1 VRHKVIPILVL
12 LLAVFVVAQAE
23 QTQSERLQGL
33 DSYIEQAMLAWKVPG
48 LAIAVIKEDSVVFM
62 KGYGVREVG
71 KSALVN
77 EHTLFAIGSTT
88 KAMTAAAV
96 GMLVDE
102 GKLNWDDPVTK
113 HITWFQLL
121 DPWVTREL
129 TIRDLLCHRV
139 GVGGAS
145 LPAYTTFDRN
155 EVLRRFRYIKPYAPF
170 RAAYD
175 YNNVMLTL
183 AGQIVAAVSGM
194 SWDEFVQERIFKPLG
209 MTESYTN
216 IDPLWDTASVA
227 PCFCCDLPGRT
238 VGIENARNGANLA
251 MPHMPVEDGIRT
263 IPWRKYDNIGPAG
276 GELTSNIVDMAK
288 WVQLQVG
295 KGVYKGQRILSAAA
309 IEQMHSPQMII
320 PSANAPI
327 FLKQESGVHF
337 LAYGLG
343 WRMNDYHGWKM
354 IWHTGGVYGF
364 LALVGLLPEENV
376 GLVILSNFE
385 TSKLP
390 LVLMMRIFDAYIR
403 GPDRDWSKQVLA
415 KERAHR
421 EEQRAAESRL
431 QAARVKGTKPALP
444 LSQYAGRYIDDAY
457 GTVTVTEEKGAL
469 VLRFPGAA
477 TGDIK
482 HWHYDLFRLEL
493 RAPVAYPMF
502 VTFQLDEAGKVTE
515 MRIEGLADFSR
526 LPDK

>member
-1 VRHKVIPILVL
+1 MRNKIILILVL
-12 LLAVFVVAQAE
+12 LLAVFVIAQAE
-23 QTQSERLQGL
+23 QIQSKRLQGL
-33 DSYIEQAMLAWKVPG
+33 DSYIEQAMPAWKVPG

-88 KAMTAAAV
+88 KAVTAAAV

-102 GKLNWDDPVTK
+102 GKLSWDDPVTK
-113 HITWFQLL
+113 HIPWFQLL
-121 DPWVTREL
+121 DPWATREL

-139 GVGGAS
+139 GVGGAF
-145 LPAYTTFDRN
+145 LPALTTFDRN
-155 EVLRRFRYIKPYAPF
+155 EVLRRFRYVKPYVPF
-170 RAAYD
+170 RAAYS

-183 AGQIVAAVSGM
+183 AGQVVGADSGM
-194 SWDEFVQERIFKPLG
+194 SRDEFVQERIFRPLG

-216 IDPLWDTASVA
+216 IDPLWDAVNIA
-227 PCFCCDLPGRT
+227 ACFCCDLPGRT
-238 VGIENARNGANLA
+238 VGIEAARNGANLA
-251 MPHMPVEDGIRT
+251 MPHMPVEGGIRT

-295 KGVYKGQRILSAAA
+295 KGVYKGQHIISAVAM
-309 IEQMHSPQMII
+309 EQMHTPQMII
-320 PSANAPI
+320 PPTNMPI

-343 WRMNDYHGWKM
+343 WVMNDYRGRKM

-376 GLVILSNFE
+376 GLVILSNFNA
-385 TSKLP
+385 SKLP
-390 LVLMMRIFDAYIR
+390 LVLMMRIFDAYM
-403 GPDRDWSKQVLA
+403 GEPERDWSKQVLA
-415 KERAHR
+415 KQKAHQ
-421 EEQRAAESRL
+421 EKQRSAESRL
-431 QAARVKGTKPALP
+431 KAARVKGTKPVLP

-477 TGDIK
+477 IGDIK

-493 RAPVAYPMF
+493 RAPVPSPMH
-502 VTFQLDEAGKVTE
+502 VTFPLDGAGKVTE
-515 MRIEGLADFSR
+515 MRIEWLADFSR
-526 LPDK
+526 LPDE